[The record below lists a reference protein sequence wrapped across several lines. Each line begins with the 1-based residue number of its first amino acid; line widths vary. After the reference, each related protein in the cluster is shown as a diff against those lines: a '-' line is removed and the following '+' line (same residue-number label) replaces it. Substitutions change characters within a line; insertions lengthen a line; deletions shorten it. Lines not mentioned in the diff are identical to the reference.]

1 MGGSRDEEGDGHQSF
16 RASIIRR
23 IPPTWRRRLRWVLA
37 QSALLGLNFAQNEW
51 VSGVGWVELDKGLVG
66 CLYDESIIVF
76 VSTNRSNCY
85 RYLNA
90 WSGGARLLGNAR
102 GGSQKYRNFLCCEVM
117 GNSSSVIRYYANMGV
132 TLSKSW
138 RSTLRRLGSIST
150 RRLILFPQ
158 LYLFNILKMS
168 FLKWFWCKDVGNL
181 RALKRTLWFT

>member
-1 MGGSRDEEGDGHQSF
+1 MSSHDDHNQINQKDSLGGTSVGDMGGSRDEEGDGHQSF

-90 WSGGARLLGNAR
+90 
-102 GGSQKYRNFLCCEVM
+102 
-117 GNSSSVIRYYANMGV
+117 
-132 TLSKSW
+132 
-138 RSTLRRLGSIST
+138 
-150 RRLILFPQ
+150 
-158 LYLFNILKMS
+158 
-168 FLKWFWCKDVGNL
+168 
-181 RALKRTLWFT
+181 